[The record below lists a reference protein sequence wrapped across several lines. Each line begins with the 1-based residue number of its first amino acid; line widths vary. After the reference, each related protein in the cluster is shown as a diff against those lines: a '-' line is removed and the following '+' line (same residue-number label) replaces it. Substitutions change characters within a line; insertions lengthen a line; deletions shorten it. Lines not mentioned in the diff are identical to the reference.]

1 MANDQRQR
9 NTIGMVRAIA
19 VVGLLV
25 VAGCSGARAVHESAS
40 ASSPPVSAATTPS
53 TERATIPAP
62 ATTDAPV
69 STVSTVS
76 TDTTYTEPAGVTVP
90 TSKAAPPAGGVV
102 IQDMSLSPGAA
113 DPRVTQANIHET
125 ICVVGYSAS
134 VRDVSAAT
142 KRRVFAEYGISN
154 PAPGAYEVD
163 HLIPL
168 ELGGSNDITNL
179 WPEPY
184 TGPANA
190 RDKDVWENRLHKQVC
205 LGQITLA
212 VAQDE
217 MVHWWLLL
225 DAVPSGS
232 SVGAPAP
239 ATGVPATQGS
249 TAASTDIK
257 PGAFCTPVGA
267 HGTYHGQSYL
277 CSTTKANGT
286 PYAGGRA
293 RWRKG

>member
-1 MANDQRQR
+1 MANDQRR
-9 NTIGMVRAIA
+9 TNTITTARALA

-25 VAGCSGARAVHESAS
+25 VGGCSGSKAVRESAS
-40 ASSPPVSAATTPS
+40 ASSPPVSATSTSIPERATTPQ
-53 TERATIPAP
+53 RATIPAP

-69 STVSTVS
+69 T
-76 TDTTYTEPAGVTVP
+76 TDTEPAGVAVP
-90 TSKAAPPAGGVV
+90 TSRAAPPAGGVL

-125 ICVVGYSAS
+125 ICMVGYSAS
-134 VRDVSAAT
+134 VRNVSAAT
-142 KRRVFAEYGISN
+142 KRNVFAEYGISN

-184 TGPANA
+184 TGPDNA

-205 LGQITLA
+205 LGQVTLA
-212 VAQDE
+212 VAQDA
-217 MVHWWLLL
+217 MIHWWLLL
-225 DAVPSGS
+225 DAVPGGS

-239 ATGVPATQGS
+239 PTVAPTAQS
-249 TAASTDIK
+249 SAAASTDIK
-257 PGAFCTPVGA
+257 PGAFCTPVDA
-267 HGTYHGQSYL
+267 HGTYNGLSYL
-277 CSTTKANGT
+277 CSTTKVDGT

>member
-1 MANDQRQR
+1 MANDQRR
-9 NTIGMVRAIA
+9 TNTITTARALA

-25 VAGCSGARAVHESAS
+25 VGGCSGSKSVRESAS
-40 ASSPPVSAATTPS
+40 ASSPPVSATSTSIPERATTPQ
-53 TERATIPAP
+53 RATIPAP

-69 STVSTVS
+69 T
-76 TDTTYTEPAGVTVP
+76 TDTEPAGVAVP
-90 TSKAAPPAGGVV
+90 TSRAAPPVGGIL

-134 VRDVSAAT
+134 VRKVSAST
-142 KRRVFAEYGISN
+142 KRNVFAEYGISN

-205 LGQITLA
+205 LGQVTLA
-212 VAQDE
+212 VAQDA
-217 MVHWWLLL
+217 MIHWWLLL
-225 DAVPSGS
+225 DAVPGGS

-239 ATGVPATQGS
+239 QTGVPATQGS

-257 PGAFCTPVGA
+257 PGAFCKPVDA
-267 HGTYHGQSYL
+267 HGTYNGLSYL
-277 CSTTKANGT
+277 CSTTKVDGT

>member
-1 MANDQRQR
+1 MANDQRR
-9 NTIGMVRAIA
+9 TNTITAARALA

-25 VAGCSGARAVHESAS
+25 VGGCSGSKSVRESAS
-40 ASSPPVSAATTPS
+40 ASSPPVSATSTSIPERATTPQ
-53 TERATIPAP
+53 RATIPAP

-69 STVSTVS
+69 T
-76 TDTTYTEPAGVTVP
+76 TDTEPAGVAVP
-90 TSKAAPPAGGVV
+90 TSRAAPPTGGIL

-134 VRDVSAAT
+134 VRNVSAAT
-142 KRRVFAEYGISN
+142 KRNVFAEYGISN

-184 TGPANA
+184 TGPDNA
-190 RDKDVWENRLHKQVC
+190 HDKDVWENRLHKQVC
-205 LGQITLA
+205 LGQVTLA
-212 VAQDE
+212 VAQDA
-217 MVHWWLLL
+217 MIHWWLLL
-225 DAVPSGS
+225 DATPGGS

-239 ATGVPATQGS
+239 PTAAPTTQGS
-249 TAASTDIK
+249 AAASADIK

-267 HGTYHGQSYL
+267 YGTYNGLSYL
-277 CSTTKANGT
+277 CSTTKVNGT

>member
-1 MANDQRQR
+1 MTNDQRQR
-9 NTIGMVRAIA
+9 NTITMARAIA

-25 VAGCSGARAVHESAS
+25 VVSCSGSQAVRESAS
-40 ASSPPVSAATTPS
+40 ASSPPA
-53 TERATIPAP
+53 
-62 ATTDAPV
+62 
-69 STVSTVS
+69 
-76 TDTTYTEPAGVTVP
+76 P
-90 TSKAAPPAGGVV
+90 TSLTAPPAGGVV

-125 ICVVGYSAS
+125 VCVSGYSAS
-134 VRDVSAAT
+134 VRSVSAAT
-142 KRRVFAEYGISN
+142 KRKVFAEYGISN

-168 ELGGSNDITNL
+168 ALGGSNDITNL

-205 LGQITLA
+205 LGQVTLA
-212 VAQDE
+212 VAQDQ
-217 MVHWWLLL
+217 MIHWWLLL
-225 DAVPSGS
+225 DAVPGGA
-232 SVGAPAP
+232 SVDAPAP
-239 ATGVPATQGS
+239 PTVTPATPAA
-249 TAASTDIK
+249 AASSADIN
-257 PGAFCTPVGA
+257 PGAFCTPVDA
-267 HGTYHGQSYL
+267 RGTYNRFSYI
-277 CSTTKANGT
+277 CSVTKADGT